1 MIRVLRSY
9 FLSRLLREKILLI
22 AFIALGMLWWLSAFG
37 GRAAG
42 FWREQ
47 RTTTLALEEQ
57 QQWIENRVMI
67 EEAAQT
73 AAAQLK
79 PELTYNETR
88 LFAEVARL
96 ASEAGLRNWSNS
108 SQAPVSIGQF
118 SVHTLNFT
126 VNNTAWEQV
135 MAFYALLQQRAPYIG
150 IDQFILAASR
160 ANPAQLSLQL
170 RVSSVEIGG

>member
-9 FLSRLLREKILLI
+9 FLGRLLREKLLLL
-22 AFIALGMLWWLSAFG
+22 AFITLGMLWWLSAFG

-42 FWREQ
+42 FWREH
-47 RTTTLALEEQ
+47 RSTTLALDEQ
-57 QQWIENRVMI
+57 EQWILNRVTI

-73 AAAQLK
+73 AASQLK
-79 PELTYNETR
+79 PELTFNSTR

-96 ASEAGLRNWSNS
+96 ASEAGLRNTSNS
-108 SQAPVSIGQF
+108 SQPEVSNGQF

-126 VNNTAWEQV
+126 VNNAAWEQV
-135 MAFYALLQQRAPYIG
+135 NTFYELLQQRAPYIG